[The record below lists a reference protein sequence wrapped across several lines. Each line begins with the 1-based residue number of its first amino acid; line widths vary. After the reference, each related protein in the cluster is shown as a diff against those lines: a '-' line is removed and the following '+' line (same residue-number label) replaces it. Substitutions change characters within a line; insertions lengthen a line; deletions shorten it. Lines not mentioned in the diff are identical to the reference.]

1 MQRDNDG
8 DRPSQGAGGRG
19 RDRDRAI
26 EHVLRHVSAAA
37 PADDRA
43 CVDGETLAAWTEGH
57 IRGAEADT
65 VERHLST
72 CARCQQ
78 MLAAFARTAPP
89 PVVEVP
95 LWRRWRLQWLVPI
108 ATAATVAAMWV
119 ATPQEQRDAYV
130 APRAASQ
137 AARVPESA
145 PVPSDAPAQ
154 APPAGIIQRQDRDA
168 NGARENQANGP
179 ERKSVSP
186 PLAPVAPAATAATAA
201 TAAKREELERRVDD
215 ANTSVD
221 FRKTQPAPATAA
233 EADTRGRDV
242 AGLRAQTE
250 SAQTAAPTAA
260 AAPAPQ
266 AAPPSAGEPRER
278 RAGSSAVGGATF
290 RQVVAALEIVSPN
303 PLNRWR
309 ITGGRQVEHTTD
321 GGARWAAVTLPSTG
335 PLTAGTSPAPS
346 ICWIVGRTAAIFL
359 TTDGSRFVR
368 IPFSEPLDLISV
380 TATDDQRATVTSS
393 DGRTFTTADR
403 GMTWTAG
410 RP

>member
-1 MQRDNDG
+1 VQRDNDG

-26 EHVLRHVSAAA
+26 EHVLRQVSAAA

-43 CVDGETLAAWTEGH
+43 CVDGETLAAWTEGR
-57 IRGAEADT
+57 IRGAEADA

-137 AARVPESA
+137 AARVPE

-154 APPAGIIQRQDRDA
+154 APPAGIVQRQDRDA
-168 NGARENQANGP
+168 NSVRENQANGP
-179 ERKSVSP
+179 ERKRVSP
-186 PLAPVAPAATAATAA
+186 PLAPAAPAAKT
-201 TAAKREELERRVDD
+201 REELERRVDD

-221 FRKTQPAPATAA
+221 FQKAQPAPATAA
-233 EADTRGRDV
+233 ETDTRGRDV

-250 SAQTAAPTAA
+250 SAQTAAPAA

-266 AAPPSAGEPRER
+266 TAPPSAGEPRER
-278 RAGSSAVGGATF
+278 RAASSALGGATL
-290 RQVVAALEIVSPN
+290 RQFVAALEIVSPN
-303 PLNRWR
+303 PSNRWR

-321 GGARWAAVTLPSTG
+321 GGAQWAAVTLLSTG
-335 PLTAGTSPAPS
+335 PLTAGTAPAPS
-346 ICWIVGRTAAIFL
+346 ICWIVGRSGAIFL